1 MEIRHLVSFLAIAD
15 ELHFGRAAAKIH
27 LAQPS
32 LSAQLQRLEQSLG
45 VQLVRRSSHEV
56 RLTPAGTAFVS
67 EARRVIAQVEQAKEA
82 ARLAAAGRVGTI
94 NVGYNLPAGHFVLPA
109 TLARLHA
116 DFPEVAVSLHEKRT
130 GPQLE
135 ALLDGDLDVAF
146 VYGRPPMAKLESQQ
160 VLPVQLVALVG
171 RPHPWAPR
179 GCVPF
184 GEIGSQRCILFRR
197 EQSPAM
203 YDVILS
209 AADRAGLTLD
219 VVDEIDDPCALAIA
233 VATKPVVGFCSAP
246 RAIQVCAPPS
256 GFGAVMIPLVDPVPS
271 IDLHVVWRAEC
282 HEPIVHLF
290 LQALHQAGPFAV
302 PRTGRDQ
309 QSNVLVRR

>member
-45 VQLVRRSSHEV
+45 VQLVSRSSHEV
-56 RLTPAGTAFVS
+56 RLTAAGNAFVG
-67 EARRVIAQVEQAKEA
+67 EARRVITQVEQAKEA
-82 ARLAAAGRVGTI
+82 ARLAAAGRVGAI
-94 NVGYNLPAGHFVLPA
+94 NVGYNFPAGHYVLPA
-109 TLARLHA
+109 TLAKLHA
-116 DFPEVAVSLHEKRT
+116 EFPEVAVSLYEKRT

-146 VYGRPPMAKLESQQ
+146 VYGRSPMAQLNSQR

-171 RPHPWAPR
+171 RTHPWATR
-179 GCVPF
+179 GCVSF
-184 GEIGSQRCILFRR
+184 GELANQRCILFRR

-209 AADRAGLTLD
+209 AAERAGSTLD
-219 VVDEIDDPCALAIA
+219 VIDEQDDPCATAIT

-246 RAIQVCAPPS
+246 RATQMSVMPAA
-256 GFGAVMIPLVDPVPS
+256 FGAVMIPLVDPVPTV
-271 IDLHVVWRAEC
+271 DLHVVRRAER
-282 HEPIVHLF
+282 HEPMVHLF
-290 LQALHQAGPFAV
+290 LQALRLAGPFAV
-302 PRTGRDQ
+302 PRTGRGQ
-309 QSNVLVRR
+309 QGNALTRR